1 MLDVPSCV
9 PQWKAATSFFQLFST
24 METHIHQR
32 DKYGNLVPGFYS
44 FDIEVI
50 EKGTNLSMPVAD
62 LRFSEVVPGIQLC
75 SFSLAEPG
83 NFTLLITDREQINL
97 ISQVPYDFT
106 VYVGA
111 FSAYASVATL
121 KTCHHMLVMR
131 PYPHFYLY
139 ARNIGYCSFNLDG
152 SLFEDNTCILQ
163 LKQLLKFQA
172 DAPLPVQ

>member
-1 MLDVPSCV
+1 
-9 PQWKAATSFFQLFST
+9 
-24 METHIHQR
+24 METHIHQL
-32 DKYGNLVPGFYS
+32 DKYGNLVSGLYS

-106 VYVGA
+106 VYVGTLL
-111 FSAYASVATL
+111 AYASVATL
-121 KTCHHMLVMR
+121 RTYHHMLLMKS
-131 PYPHFYLY
+131 YHHFTLSMQKKLAIAVPVIMDYYLMIIRVY
-139 ARNIGYCSFNLDG
+139 
-152 SLFEDNTCILQ
+152 
-163 LKQLLKFQA
+163 
-172 DAPLPVQ
+172 